1 MEKILIIEDNAEIRE
16 NTEEL
21 LLLNNYTVLVA
32 ENGRAGF
39 ELAKSYQPDLILC
52 DMMMPET
59 DGSVFL
65 KLAKEDDIVR
75 NIPLIFFSAG
85 SFCPEV
91 QRNLIKGANEYLQK
105 PFTKE
110 ELLITVKKGLDTK
123 NNSLNVTPSSADL
136 SNQNDNIL
144 MK

>member
-59 DGSVFL
+59 DGSFFL
-65 KLAKEDDIVR
+65 KLAKEDDTVR

-110 ELLITVKKGLDTK
+110 ELLITIKKGLDTK
-123 NNSLNVTPSSADL
+123 NSNVNVTPSSVDL
-136 SNQNDNIL
+136 SNENDNML